1 MLHDKRKFINVI
13 KVMVDLSTGRIPKI
27 VLVDP
32 MESHEP
38 KNRELFSGRE
48 QDRWYRRGQQ
58 RYFKCETIRHTTFSS
73 EM

>member
-1 MLHDKRKFINVI
+1 MLHDKRNFINVI
-13 KVMVDLSTGRIPKI
+13 KVMVDLSTGRIPRI

-48 QDRWYRRGQQ
+48 QDRWYRRG
-58 RYFKCETIRHTTFSS
+58 
-73 EM
+73 